1 MTGPPVVTVE
11 GSDLIGHA
19 RNLLALRSI
28 EHLVVVRQEEVVGV
42 VTRSDVLRHLTE
54 RGYEAEEDPVGN
66 IMSHPAITIAP
77 ADPLGDAAGLMASR
91 RIGCLPVVEGGRLAG
106 IISVTDLLQHE
117 ASRPAPGVA
126 LDLSATA
133 RSVMHPRPAA
143 VAPETMLFGALAV
156 MRDRQVRHL
165 PVVDAARKVVGV
177 ISDRDIR
184 EEAGDPRAALLDGR
198 TAERLRNI
206 PVSEVMSTPP
216 WTVTESASLFSV
228 AAQLIERRVGAL
240 PVVDEDQK
248 LVGII
253 SYVDLIRVLR

>member
-1 MTGPPVVTVE
+1 
-11 GSDLIGHA
+11 
-19 RNLLALRSI
+19 
-28 EHLVVVRQEEVVGV
+28 
-42 VTRSDVLRHLTE
+42 
-54 RGYEAEEDPVGN
+54 
-66 IMSHPAITIAP
+66 
-77 ADPLGDAAGLMASR
+77 
-91 RIGCLPVVEGGRLAG
+91 
-106 IISVTDLLQHE
+106 
-117 ASRPAPGVA
+117 
-126 LDLSATA
+126 
-133 RSVMHPRPAA
+133 MHPRPAA